1 LFLNFIPA
9 LINTY
14 YIPISFFHFSDGVSI
29 SLLRSVSALLNF
41 HFEHCILPPW
51 ERQISS
57 LFESAI
63 SCMSH
68 FLFLDWT
75 SIHFT
80 QNNWKDFVLTDLWWV
95 AERKTH
101 QVKCEK

>member
-14 YIPISFFHFSDGVSI
+14 YIPISFFHFSDGVSF
-29 SLLRSVSALLNF
+29 SLLRSVLALFNF

-57 LFESAI
+57 LFESVI
-63 SCMSH
+63 SLCVS
-68 FLFLDWT
+68 FFVSRLDFNTFYTEQLERLCADRSVVGGRKEDT
-75 SIHFT
+75 SG
-80 QNNWKDFVLTDLWWV
+80 
-95 AERKTH
+95 
-101 QVKCEK
+101 